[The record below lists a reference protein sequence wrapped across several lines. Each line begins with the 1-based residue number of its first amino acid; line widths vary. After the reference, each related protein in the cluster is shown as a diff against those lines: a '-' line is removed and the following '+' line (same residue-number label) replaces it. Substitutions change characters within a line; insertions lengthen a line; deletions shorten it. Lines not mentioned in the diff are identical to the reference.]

1 MNTEEHLYSPHSPPT
16 FHPSIPLVT
25 LAITVSRSPS
35 KLFSPVLFTS
45 PNRHNAISLY
55 SALEASVYSHR
66 PNYPIT
72 FYYYSPPFLFSPL
85 PHIQSVRR

>member
-1 MNTEEHLYSPHSPPT
+1 MNTEEHLYSPHSPLT
-16 FHPSIPLVT
+16 SHPSIPLVT

-35 KLFSPVLFTS
+35 KLFSLVLFTS
-45 PNRHNAISLY
+45 PNRHNAVSLY

-72 FYYYSPPFLFSPL
+72 FYYYSPPLLFSPF
-85 PHIQSVRR
+85 PHIQSV